1 MPYQMIYSSASTTP
15 MQSED
20 LDDLLAQAQQKN
32 AAAGITGALVYVDGC
47 FLQVLEGPEEPVQRL
62 MDRIRRDPRHETVT
76 VLQAQH
82 IEAAAFRN
90 WTMAH
95 VGATAGEVAAWAG
108 LSPRTELPETL
119 AELGR
124 DRQRA
129 MQALDGILQVLVR
142 KPAPAAGPQ

>member
-1 MPYQMIYSSASTTP
+1 MPYQVIYSSASTTP

-20 LDDLLAQAQQKN
+20 LDALLAQAQRKN

-47 FLQVLEGPEEPVQRL
+47 FLQVLEGPAGPVQTL

-76 VLQAQH
+76 VLQAH
-82 IEAAAFRN
+82 EIGAAAFPD

-95 VGATAGEVAAWAG
+95 VGATAAEVAAWAG
-108 LSPRTELPETL
+108 LSARTELPDTL
-119 AELGR
+119 AEMGR

-129 MQALDGILQVLVR
+129 MQALDGILRVLVR
-142 KPAPAAGPQ
+142 TPPPADQQ

>member
-82 IEAAAFRN
+82 IEAA
-90 WTMAH
+90 
-95 VGATAGEVAAWAG
+95 
-108 LSPRTELPETL
+108 
-119 AELGR
+119 
-124 DRQRA
+124 DR
-129 MQALDGILQVLVR
+129 GGSC
-142 KPAPAAGPQ
+142 PSG